1 MKCKVCGK
9 KLVARLGETEI
20 TAGGKTVRVI
30 NIPAIYC
37 ENCDK
42 AYFHELVLRKA
53 ESYAYQKN
61 LPDVLDYAAFEEA
74 ESEDMLANGLF
85 HNP

>member
-9 KLVARLGETEI
+9 RVVARLGETEI
-20 TAGGKTVRVI
+20 AAGGKTVRVI
-30 NIPAIYC
+30 NIPAFYC
-37 ENCDK
+37 ENCEK
-42 AYFHELVLRKA
+42 EYFHKIVLQKA
-53 ESYAYQKN
+53 EIYVYRKN

>member
-9 KLVARLGETEI
+9 KVFVRLGETSI
-20 TAGGKTVRVI
+20 TAGGKAVRVI
-30 NIPAIYC
+30 NIPAFYC

-42 AYFHELVLRKA
+42 AYFHELVLQKA
-53 ESYAYQKN
+53 ENYAYRKN

>member
-9 KLVARLGETEI
+9 KVITRLGETEI
-20 TAGGKTVRVI
+20 RAGGKTVRVN
-30 NIPAIYC
+30 NIPAFYC
-37 ENCDK
+37 ENCEK
-42 AYFHELVLRKA
+42 EYFHEIVLRKA

-61 LPDVLDYAAFEEA
+61 LPDVLDYAAFEET

-85 HNP
+85 HDP